1 MLVMSFFSGCSAKKS
16 SNVLPSQGV
25 GENQGGNSGGSPP
38 INTGNGGIVKDKSGS
53 PFVDVTSGKPPSTSS
68 YINFGGH
75 KIIQTGDI
83 LIETVDFDKSI
94 KNIVAYVESIGGF
107 IQSENVQS
115 KGANYS
121 TEQSS
126 LRSGNFVFRV
136 PYDKFPA
143 FFAKAG
149 DFGSVKNQS
158 RNGEDIT
165 DQYSDTATKL
175 VTLKIR
181 QERLQTLMKKA
192 TKLSDIIELEK
203 EIQNVAYEI
212 DTLTGNL
219 KKLDSLVSFST
230 ISVSIQEVAV
240 ISADNPSTKAS
251 LGERMWFSLR
261 ESFTGIWFGTQTFL
275 VAFMYLLPYIIFLL
289 ILAFVGLRIAKRM
302 REKKV

>member
-1 MLVMSFFSGCSAKKS
+1 MLVMSVFSGCSAKKS
-16 SNVLPSQGV
+16 SNAASGNGTV
-25 GENQGGNSGGSPP
+25 ENSDVNPGSSPP
-38 INTGNGGIVKDKSGS
+38 IISGNEGALKDKVGN
-53 PFVDVTSGKPPSTSS
+53 PTVDVTNGKPPGTSS

-83 LIETVDFDKSI
+83 FIETVDFDKSI

-107 IQSENVQS
+107 IQSENVQGKS
-115 KGANYS
+115 ANY
-121 TEQSS
+121 TTDQSN
-126 LRSGNFVFRV
+126 LRSGKFVFRV
-136 PYDKFPA
+136 PYEKFPA
-143 FFAKAG
+143 FFAKAS
-149 DFGSVKNQS
+149 DFGAVKNQS

-175 VTLKIR
+175 ATLKIR

-192 TKLSDIIELEK
+192 TKLSDIIEIEK

-230 ISVSIQEVAV
+230 ISVNIQEVAV
-240 ISADNPSTKAS
+240 NSTVSPSTKAS

-261 ESFTGIWFGTQTFL
+261 ESFKGIWIGTQTLL

-289 ILAFVGLRIAKRM
+289 VLAFVGLRIV
-302 REKKV
+302 KKVRKKKV